1 MTVEHFLIAQKMTLP
16 ASGEWVPQC
25 TGWIMVRI
33 AEGSGYCLQKGNA
46 SDLNAGDGFILPAT
60 SNVVVR
66 ASQLNM
72 LLLQFVKIQPEF
84 LNGLLTVT
92 ERLRLEAL
100 QRNSACIFLFKAN
113 ELIGQKFKR
122 LVEPAGNHSLS
133 NRCALLQLWAHCVDG
148 LLTAIVPETKNENR
162 LLQRIRELVG
172 QMPEIELFRYSSAD
186 LASQLYCSERHF
198 SRLFRAEFGVPFRSH
213 QIALRLQHACQLLK
227 DPGKKILNI
236 ANESGYQNT
245 GLFNAMFKRR
255 FGVTP
260 TEWRRRNSIPPFRLP
275 RSESENLPPASG
287 ENSVGRE
294 RSAKTAGSALA
305 RRQGEVRA
313 SP

>member
-1 MTVEHFLIAQKMTLP
+1 
-16 ASGEWVPQC
+16 
-25 TGWIMVRI
+25 
-33 AEGSGYCLQKGNA
+33 
-46 SDLNAGDGFILPAT
+46 
-60 SNVVVR
+60 
-66 ASQLNM
+66 M

-84 LNGLLTVT
+84 LNGLLTVS
-92 ERLRLEAL
+92 ERLRPRPCSAIPHVFSFQG
-100 QRNSACIFLFKAN
+100 QRTHRGKNSS
-113 ELIGQKFKR
+113 G

-148 LLTAIVPETKNENR
+148 LLTATVPETKNENR

-198 SRLFRAEFGVPFRSH
+198 SRLFRQEFGVPFRTH
-213 QIALRLQHACQLLK
+213 QIALRLEHACQLLK

-260 TEWRRRNSIPPFRLP
+260 TEWRRRNSIPPFRQP
-275 RSESENLPPASG
+275 RSESENIAHA
-287 ENSVGRE
+287 R
-294 RSAKTAGSALA
+294 RKFRRARAKRQIRQTRRPGAGSPPGGIS
-305 RRQGEVRA
+305 RQPLKSVSGFFPNRHLFVTTPAYAGFLDRMPA
-313 SP
+313 